1 MNKVC
6 APEMKSDQTT
16 LPFILGDLSTE
27 HVLVQQERITVI
39 IPHMTDLSGRNYQ
52 EGCLQ
57 IFNASKI
64 NIYIYVYI
72 FPPLQESQR
81 EESLQ
86 CHRVYTACSSYC
98 SRKSLHTFS

>member
-27 HVLVQQERITVI
+27 HFLVQQERITVI

-72 FPPLQESQR
+72 FPPLQE
-81 EESLQ
+81 
-86 CHRVYTACSSYC
+86 
-98 SRKSLHTFS
+98 